1 MCNLGTRIYTVTNS
15 REKLIKKFSFNLYF
29 VLFVMINLKIQIVM
43 LYINTTVYHNTT
55 ISLVQISEEKK
66 NRKRKK
72 NTQTHLKITL
82 KGKKNKICINALD
95 FCDLVLPIIFFI
107 IFIFLICFYFWRIF
121 FRILKN

>member
-1 MCNLGTRIYTVTNS
+1 MCNLGTRNSVTNS

-66 NRKRKK
+66 TEKEKK
-72 NTQTHLKITL
+72 THKHT
-82 KGKKNKICINALD
+82 
-95 FCDLVLPIIFFI
+95 
-107 IFIFLICFYFWRIF
+107 
-121 FRILKN
+121 